1 MEQQESMSEED
12 RKHISKRKKR
22 GEKEREKEKGEK
34 ANSKGKGNSEKE
46 KGKEKE
52 GKIKVISEKEKEIVK
67 IYLSLK
73 NLNLSSSAS
82 SDSEL
87 SKDDEADLEEE
98 AAQYERDRYDPDW
111 PYRANQMK
119 KGVSVNKRTKPK
131 CQQLHLTTLIPQEK
145 RSPLGLLDQVPP
157 LCPEV
162 LKGIGLNFP
171 VFVDGQGQWY
181 H

>member
-1 MEQQESMSEED
+1 MIEAVKAGQKILTEQQESMSEED

-46 KGKEKE
+46 KGKEKG
-52 GKIKVISEKEKEIVK
+52 GKIKVISDKEKEIVK
-67 IYLSLK
+67 IYPSLK
-73 NLNLSSSAS
+73 DLNLSSSAS

-111 PYRANQMK
+111 PYRANPMK
-119 KGVSVNKRTKPK
+119 KGVSAKK
-131 CQQLHLTTLIPQEK
+131 E
-145 RSPLGLLDQVPP
+145 
-157 LCPEV
+157 
-162 LKGIGLNFP
+162 
-171 VFVDGQGQWY
+171 
-181 H
+181 